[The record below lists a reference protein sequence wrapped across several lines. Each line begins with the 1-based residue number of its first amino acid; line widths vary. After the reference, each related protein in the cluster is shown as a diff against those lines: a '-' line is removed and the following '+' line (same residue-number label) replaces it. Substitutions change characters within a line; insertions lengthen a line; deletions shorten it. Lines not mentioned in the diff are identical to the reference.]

1 MPSPRLRSL
10 VLVLVALSRR
20 SISGWCQASASARE
34 RERARASDSKY
45 LSLGDGIRELLEIV
59 LNLTALV
66 PLFLQLLIIERKQQ
80 TTFIRTKST
89 EVMAREEGR
98 GRERDTYGFFLGD
111 IAPRKRIAV
120 LLDLLL
126 ERSKLL
132 DFFILLLELI
142 DPFSNLRQQ
151 LNTSTETRVT
161 PRAHSRV
168 DSRTHP
174 SHRAAVRRRRTDFLV
189 FRSARIWSSF
199 SLTRLMFSRRRP
211 SCVPSKKNYAA
222 SIQQR
227 VNRVGNEY
235 YHRQCTKYLVLV
247 SRRAIGEVLSTSI
260 LHQDGTSVQIERSRR
275 LRSID
280 QAVGHTHTHTHKMMH
295 SSRPKDTGY

>member
-1 MPSPRLRSL
+1 M
-10 VLVLVALSRR
+10 
-20 SISGWCQASASARE
+20 
-34 RERARASDSKY
+34 
-45 LSLGDGIRELLEIV
+45 

-66 PLFLQLLIIERKQQ
+66 PLFLQLLTMERKQQ
-80 TTFIRTKST
+80 TTLIRTKST
-89 EVMAREEGR
+89 EVMAAIVR

-111 IAPRKRIAV
+111 IAPRKRITV

-151 LNTSTETRVT
+151 LYTSTETRVT
-161 PRAHSRV
+161 ARAHSRV

-227 VNRVGNEY
+227 VNRVENEY
-235 YHRQCTKYLVLV
+235 YHRQCTRYLVLV